1 MRINKNHLR
10 ILILLFGVVS
20 IAIVNFDTTAFYLLK
35 PLTTISILAYLII
48 FNNPSIKKYAKRVG
62 LGLFFCLVGDVFLLF
77 EAYFVF
83 GLASFLIGHMFF
95 LFAFISLQG
104 LQRAPAI
111 ITLLVLIAVALFLLI
126 SPNLEALFYPVLI
139 YLIVIVLMS
148 WQGWALSLNTQLK
161 NIRFLGLG
169 VSLFLFS
176 DALIAIDTFYITFS
190 FAQRVILISYWAA
203 IYIIAQSAT
212 K

>member
-1 MRINKNHLR
+1 MMRINKNLLR
-10 ILILLFGVVS
+10 VLIFGVVS

-48 FNNPSIKKYAKRVG
+48 FKNPSTKKYVSRIG
-62 LGLFFCLVGDVFLLF
+62 LALFFCLVGDVFLLF
-77 EAYFVF
+77 EAYFAY

-95 LFAFISLQG
+95 LFAFIGLQG
-104 LQRAPAI
+104 LQRAPTI
-111 ITLLVLIAVALFLLI
+111 ITLLVLIAAALFLLI
-126 SPNLEALFYPVLI
+126 SPKLELLFYPVLI

-148 WQGWALSLNTQLK
+148 WQGWALSLSTQLK

-176 DALIAIDTFYITFS
+176 DALIAIDKFYVTFS
-190 FAQRVILISYWAA
+190 FVQPIILFSYWAA
-203 IYIIAQSAT
+203 IYLIAQSAT

>member
-1 MRINKNHLR
+1 MMRINKNLLR
-10 ILILLFGVVS
+10 VLIFGVVS

-48 FNNPSIKKYAKRVG
+48 FKNPSTKKYVSRIG
-62 LGLFFCLVGDVFLLF
+62 LALFFCLVGDVFLLF
-77 EAYFVF
+77 EAYFAY

-95 LFAFISLQG
+95 LFAFIGLQG
-104 LQRAPAI
+104 LQRAPTI
-111 ITLLVLIAVALFLLI
+111 ITLLVLIAAALFLLI
-126 SPNLEALFYPVLI
+126 SPKLELLFYPVLI

-148 WQGWALSLNTQLK
+148 WQGWALSLSTQLK

-176 DALIAIDTFYITFS
+176 DALIAIDKFYVTFS
-190 FAQRVILISYWAA
+190 FVQPIILFSYWAA
-203 IYIIAQSAT
+203 IYLITQSAT

>member
-1 MRINKNHLR
+1 M
-10 ILILLFGVVS
+10 
-20 IAIVNFDTTAFYLLK
+20 
-35 PLTTISILAYLII
+35 
-48 FNNPSIKKYAKRVG
+48 
-62 LGLFFCLVGDVFLLF
+62 GDVFLLF
-77 EAYFVF
+77 EAYFAY

-95 LFAFISLQG
+95 LFAFISFQG

-161 NIRFLGLG
+161 NIRFLALG

-176 DALIAIDTFYITFS
+176 NALIAIDTFYVTFS

>member
-20 IAIVNFDTTAFYLLK
+20 IAVVNFDTTAFYLLK
-35 PLTTISILAYLII
+35 PLTTIAILAYLII

-95 LFAFISLQG
+95 LFA
-104 LQRAPAI
+104 
-111 ITLLVLIAVALFLLI
+111 LF
-126 SPNLEALFYPVLI
+126 
-139 YLIVIVLMS
+139 
-148 WQGWALSLNTQLK
+148 
-161 NIRFLGLG
+161 
-169 VSLFLFS
+169 
-176 DALIAIDTFYITFS
+176 
-190 FAQRVILISYWAA
+190 
-203 IYIIAQSAT
+203 
-212 K
+212 

>member
-1 MRINKNHLR
+1 MRINKNLLR
-10 ILILLFGVVS
+10 VLIFGVVS

-48 FNNPSIKKYAKRVG
+48 FKNPSTKKYVSRIG
-62 LGLFFCLVGDVFLLF
+62 LALFFCLVGDVFLLF
-77 EAYFVF
+77 EAYFAY

-95 LFAFISLQG
+95 LFAFIGLQG
-104 LQRAPAI
+104 LQRAPTI
-111 ITLLVLIAVALFLLI
+111 ITLLVLIAAALFLLI
-126 SPNLEALFYPVLI
+126 SPKLELLFYPVLI

-148 WQGWALSLNTQLK
+148 WQGWALSLSTQLK

-176 DALIAIDTFYITFS
+176 DALIAIDKFYVTFS
-190 FAQRVILISYWAA
+190 FVQPIILFSYWAA
-203 IYIIAQSAT
+203 IYLIAQSAT

>member
-1 MRINKNHLR
+1 MRINKNLLR
-10 ILILLFGVVS
+10 VLIFGVVS

-48 FNNPSIKKYAKRVG
+48 FKNPSTKKYVSRIG
-62 LGLFFCLVGDVFLLF
+62 LALFFCLVGDVFLLF
-77 EAYFVF
+77 EAYFAY

-95 LFAFISLQG
+95 LFAFIGLQG
-104 LQRAPAI
+104 LQRAPTI
-111 ITLLVLIAVALFLLI
+111 ITLLVLIAAALFLLI
-126 SPNLEALFYPVLI
+126 SPKLELLFYPVLI

-148 WQGWALSLNTQLK
+148 WQGWALSLSTQLK

-176 DALIAIDTFYITFS
+176 DALIAIDKFYVTFS
-190 FAQRVILISYWAA
+190 FVQPIILFSYWAA
-203 IYIIAQSAT
+203 IYLITQSAT

>member
-1 MRINKNHLR
+1 MMRINKNLLR
-10 ILILLFGVVS
+10 VLIFGVVS
-20 IAIVNFDTTAFYLLK
+20 IAILNFDTTAFYLLK

-48 FNNPSIKKYAKRVG
+48 FKNPSTKKYVTRIG

-77 EAYFVF
+77 EAYFAY

-95 LFAFISLQG
+95 LFAFIGLQG
-104 LQRAPAI
+104 LQQASII
-111 ITLLVLIAVALFLLI
+111 ITLLVLIAAALFQLI
-126 SPNLEALFYPVLI
+126 SPKLELLFYPVLI

-148 WQGWALSLNTQLK
+148 WQGWALSLSTQLK

-176 DALIAIDTFYITFS
+176 DALIAIDKFYVTFS
-190 FAQRVILISYWAA
+190 FAQPIILFSYWAA
-203 IYIIAQSAT
+203 IYLIAQSAT